1 MAGVSIQESFSLQE
15 GNKARITPWY
25 SRSWAKCGN
34 YFRYGHGGEITAV
47 DVTARGA
54 VIVTGSR
61 DKNFLVWNIQEDPD
75 RDALLPV
82 AVQRTCVD
90 DCVWCGAAY
99 DLGLFAVG
107 TAGTRGVLPVRLCDL
122 ATGNNVL
129 DMGTKLQDETVMLD
143 VTWLSTTTILACAYD

>member
-1 MAGVSIQESFSLQE
+1 MVGVSIQESFSLQE
-15 GNKARITPWY
+15 GNKTRITPWY

-34 YFRYGHGGEITAV
+34 YFRYGHGHGREITAV

-54 VIVTGSR
+54 MIVTESR

-99 DLGLFAVG
+99 DLCLLAVG
-107 TAGTRGVLPVRLCDL
+107 TAGTGGVLPACLCDL
-122 ATGNNVL
+122 ATGI
-129 DMGTKLQDETVMLD
+129 M
-143 VTWLSTTTILACAYD
+143 C